1 MKIMLLAGAAA
12 LSLSMGMGIAYAGDG
27 DVPPTNVPS
36 VPTSRVQNGQP
47 TQSFV
52 TKSDSSTWLNQG
64 SSYEGANS

>member
-12 LSLSMGMGIAYAGDG
+12 LSLSMGIAYAGEG

-36 VPTSRVQNGQP
+36 VPTSRVQNGQL

-64 SSYEGANS
+64 GSYEGANS